1 MSRRHS
7 DTWSPS
13 PVKDKKNS
21 KKSKPIEPILEED
34 SMSRSRSRSRS
45 RSGSRSR
52 GSKRD
57 KHDRRS
63 ESPSRGRRGH
73 RSRERDRRRSP
84 SLPRSYKDNASPA
97 LRGARSRS
105 RSHSRERFP
114 HHRNRN
120 IGVFGLSYRT
130 SKRDL
135 EYEFRVYGP
144 IESVDLVTDPSGESR
159 GFGFVLFDYVEDA
172 DAAVA
177 KMNGATIDRHRIRVD
192 YSTSK
197 GPRPKTPGQYMGARS
212 HYRDNDRI
220 IEGRFRDARR
230 RDEYDDERR
239 REHRRY

>member
-1 MSRRHS
+1 
-7 DTWSPS
+7 
-13 PVKDKKNS
+13 
-21 KKSKPIEPILEED
+21 
-34 SMSRSRSRSRS
+34 
-45 RSGSRSR
+45 
-52 GSKRD
+52 
-57 KHDRRS
+57 
-63 ESPSRGRRGH
+63 
-73 RSRERDRRRSP
+73 
-84 SLPRSYKDNASPA
+84 LP
-97 LRGARSRS
+97 
-105 RSHSRERFP
+105 F
-114 HHRNRN
+114 
-120 IGVFGLSYRT
+120 SYRT